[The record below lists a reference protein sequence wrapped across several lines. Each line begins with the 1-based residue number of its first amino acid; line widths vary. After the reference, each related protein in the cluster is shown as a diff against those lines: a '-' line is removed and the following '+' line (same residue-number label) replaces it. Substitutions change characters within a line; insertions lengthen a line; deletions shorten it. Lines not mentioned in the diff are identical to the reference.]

1 MTNNA
6 VHGIKLLFKKP
17 SNLCEDLFL
26 MGKLF
31 GTDGIRGVAN
41 EYPMTPEMAV
51 NIGKSVALKFKKERG
66 YSSIIIGRDTRLS
79 GNMIEYGLVSG
90 ICAMGID
97 ALLADV
103 IPTPGVAFLTSSLKA
118 NAGIVVSASHNPFY
132 DNGIKLFNSDGYKL
146 SDKEEVEIEYLV
158 FDNNQ
163 LSDNMS
169 SKNIGSVRVIDNALA
184 RYSNFLKST
193 LSNKFSFKGIKIVID
208 CSNGATFKIAPAL
221 FSDLGAEVIPI
232 NISPDGTNINENCGS
247 EYTESLVKKVLG
259 IKADIGIA
267 FDGDGD
273 RLIAVDENGNI
284 LSGDKILAISA
295 TIMKEKG
302 MLANNHVVSTVMS
315 NMGLV
320 SLFKEKG
327 INHTMSQVGDRYVMR
342 QMIESGSVLGGE
354 DSGHIIFSDYQTTGD
369 GILTALQLIQFMMEE
384 SKSLSELGKI
394 MTVYPQVLMNINVS
408 RKPDINDVPE
418 LADAVKHVE
427 NILREKGRVLVRY
440 SGTQPL
446 CRVMVEGHSPGET
459 EKLCR
464 FLADKVKEY
473 IG

>member
-1 MTNNA
+1 
-6 VHGIKLLFKKP
+6 
-17 SNLCEDLFL
+17 

-31 GTDGIRGVAN
+31 GTDGIRGIAN

-51 NIGKSVALKFKKERG
+51 KIGKSVALKFKKEG
-66 YSSIIIGRDTRLS
+66 DYSSIIIGRDTRLS

-97 ALLADV
+97 VLLAEV

-118 NAGIVVSASHNPFY
+118 NLGIVVSASHNPFY

-146 SDKEEVEIEYLV
+146 SDKEEAEIEYLI
-158 FDNNQ
+158 FNNNQ
-163 LSDNMS
+163 LFNNIS
-169 SKNIGSVRVIDNALA
+169 SNNIGYVHVIDNALT

-193 LSNKFSFKGIKIVID
+193 LSNKLSFKGIKIAID

-221 FSDLGAEVIPI
+221 FADLGADVEPI
-232 NISPDGTNINENCGS
+232 NITPDGKNINENCGS
-247 EYTESLVKKVLG
+247 EHTESLVKKVLG

-273 RLIAVDENGNI
+273 RLVAIDENGNI

-295 TIMKEKG
+295 IIMKGKG
-302 MLANNHVVSTVMS
+302 VLANNHVVSTVMS

-327 INHTMSQVGDRYVMR
+327 INHTMSQVGDRYVM
-342 QMIESGSVLGGE
+342 QEMIKNGAKLGGE

-369 GILTALQLIQFMMEE
+369 GILTALKLIQFMKEE
-384 SKSLSELGKI
+384 SKPLSELGKI
-394 MTVYPQVLMNINVS
+394 MTVYPQVLMNIDVS
-408 RKPDINDVPE
+408 RKPDINDFPE

-427 NILREKGRVLVRY
+427 NILGEKGRVLIRY

-446 CRVMVEGHSPGET
+446 CRVMVEGQSPGET
-459 EKLCR
+459 EKLCG

>member
-1 MTNNA
+1 
-6 VHGIKLLFKKP
+6 
-17 SNLCEDLFL
+17 

-31 GTDGIRGVAN
+31 GTDGIRGLAN

-51 NIGKSVALKFKKERG
+51 KIGKSVALKFKKEKG
-66 YSSIIIGRDTRLS
+66 HSSIIIGRDTRLS

-97 ALLADV
+97 ALLAEV

-132 DNGIKLFNSDGYKL
+132 DNGIKLFNGDGYKL
-146 SDKEEVEIEYLV
+146 SDKEEAEIEYLI

-163 LSDNMS
+163 LPYNIS
-169 SKNIGSVRVIDNALA
+169 SKNIGYIRVIDNALTQ
-184 RYSNFLKST
+184 YSNFLKST
-193 LSNKFSFKGIKIVID
+193 LSNKLSFKGIKIAID
-208 CSNGATFKIAPAL
+208 CSNGATYKIAPAL
-221 FSDLGAEVIPI
+221 FADLGADVEPI
-232 NISPDGTNINENCGS
+232 NITPDGKNINENCGS
-247 EYTESLVKKVLG
+247 EHTESLVKKVLG

-273 RLIAVDENGNI
+273 RLVAIDENGNI

-295 TIMKEKG
+295 IIMKEKG

-320 SLFKEKG
+320 SLFKDKG
-327 INHTMSQVGDRYVMR
+327 INHTISQVGDRYVM
-342 QMIESGSVLGGE
+342 QEMIKTGAILGGE
-354 DSGHIIFSDYQTTGD
+354 DSGHIIFSDCQTTGD
-369 GILTALQLIQFMMEE
+369 GILTALKLIQFMKEK
-384 SKSLSELGKI
+384 SKPLSELGKI
-394 MTVYPQVLMNINVS
+394 MTVYPQVLMNVHVL

-418 LADAVKHVE
+418 LADAVKHVK
-427 NILREKGRVLVRY
+427 NILGEKGRVLIRY

-446 CRVMVEGHSPGET
+446 CRVMVEGQSLSET
-459 EKLCR
+459 EKLCG

>member
-1 MTNNA
+1 
-6 VHGIKLLFKKP
+6 
-17 SNLCEDLFL
+17 

-51 NIGKSVALKFKKERG
+51 KIGRSVAYRFKEEASDPVFIIGK
-66 YSSIIIGRDTRLS
+66 DTRLS
-79 GNMIEYGLVSG
+79 GNMLEYALASG
-90 ICAMGID
+90 ICSTGANV
-97 ALLADV
+97 LLTGV
-103 IPTPGVAFLTSSLKA
+103 LPTPGIAFLSRTLKA
-118 NAGIVVSASHNPFY
+118 SAGIVVSASHNPFF
-132 DNGIKLFNSDGYKL
+132 DNGIKLFDKNGYKL
-146 SDKEEVEIEYLV
+146 TDEAEDEIEDLV
-158 FDNNQ
+158 LN
-163 LSDNMS
+163 NMS
-169 SKNIGSVRVIDNALA
+169 LQIKPGNNIGNVSILHDCAKS
-184 RYSNFLKST
+184 YSDFLKSSLPKGFT
-193 LSNKFSFKGIKIVID
+193 LNGLKIVMD
-208 CSNGATFKIAPAL
+208 CSNGATYKIAPEL
-221 FSDLGAEVIPI
+221 LSDLGADIDVLY
-232 NISPDGTNINENCGS
+232 NSPDGKNINENCGS
-247 EYTESLVKKVLG
+247 EHTESLVKKVLG

-295 TIMKEKG
+295 TIMKGKG

-327 INHTMSQVGDRYVMR
+327 INHIMSQVGDRYVMR

-354 DSGHIIFSDYQTTGD
+354 DSGHIIFLNYQTTGD
-369 GILTALQLIQFMMEE
+369 GILTALKLIQFMMEE
-384 SKSLSELGKI
+384 SKPLSELGKI
-394 MTVYPQVLMNINVS
+394 MTVYPQVLMNITVS

-427 NILREKGRVLVRY
+427 NILGEKGRVLVRY
-440 SGTQPL
+440 SGTQPV
-446 CRVMVEGHSPGET
+446 CRVMVEGQSQGET

>member
-1 MTNNA
+1 
-6 VHGIKLLFKKP
+6 
-17 SNLCEDLFL
+17 

-31 GTDGIRGVAN
+31 GTDGIRGIAN

-51 NIGKSVALKFKKERG
+51 KIGKSVALKFKKERG

-132 DNGIKLFNSDGYKL
+132 DNGIKLFNGDGYKL
-146 SDKEEVEIEYLV
+146 SDKEEAEIEHLI
-158 FDNNQ
+158 FDNNK
-163 LSDNMS
+163 LSYNIS
-169 SKNIGSVRVIDNALA
+169 RNNIGYVRVIDNALI

-193 LSNKFSFKGIKIVID
+193 LSNKLSFKGIKIVID
-208 CSNGATFKIAPAL
+208 CSNGATYKIAPAL
-221 FSDLGAEVIPI
+221 FSGFGAEVIPL
-232 NISPDGTNINENCGS
+232 NISPDGMNINDNCGS
-247 EYTESLVKKVLG
+247 EHTEYVIKKVLEN
-259 IKADIGIA
+259 KADIGIA

-273 RLIAVDENGNI
+273 RLTAVDANGNI

-295 TIMKEKG
+295 IIMKEKG

-327 INHTMSQVGDRYVMR
+327 INHTMSQVGDRYVM
-342 QMIESGSVLGGE
+342 QEMIKTGAILGGE
-354 DSGHIIFSDYQTTGD
+354 DSGHIIFSDCQTTGD
-369 GILTALQLIQFMMEE
+369 GILTALKLIQFMMEE

-394 MTVYPQVLMNINVS
+394 MTVYPQVLMNIDVS
-408 RKPDINDVPE
+408 HKPDINDVQE

-427 NILREKGRVLVRY
+427 NILGKKGRVLIRY

-446 CRVMVEGHSPGET
+446 CRVMVEGQSLGET
-459 EKLCR
+459 EKLCG